1 MDRLMEMSVF
11 QSVADRKSFA
21 AAARHLGLSPPTI
34 TRAVSA
40 LEKRIGTRLFT
51 RTTRFVHLTEAGA
64 QYFEDVKRIFALI
77 EGAENM
83 AAGAHAVPR
92 GRIAI
97 TAPVLFGQMI
107 VMPIVTDFLK
117 ANPEVTANVL
127 LVDRFVSVAEE
138 GFDVA
143 IRIGDL
149 PDSSMVAVRV
159 GQVRRVVVAAPGY
172 LAREGTPANPREL
185 SHRSIV
191 MTSSASSSTEWRF
204 RGEQGRALAVKVEP
218 SLNVNLNQAAIT
230 ATVRGWGLTQV
241 LSYQV
246 AAEVADGKLQIVLAE
261 YELPPLPVNVVY
273 PEARKASAKVR
284 GVVAFLADRIRKE
297 PAVGRASNS

>member
-21 AAARHLGLSPPTI
+21 AAARHLGLSPPTV

-40 LEKRIGTRLFT
+40 LEERIGTRLFT
-51 RTTRFVHLTEAGA
+51 RTTRFVHLTEAGT
-64 QYFEDVKRIFALI
+64 QYLDDVSRIFALI
-77 EGAENM
+77 EESERI

-92 GRIAI
+92 GRLAI
-97 TAPVLFGQMI
+97 TAPVVFGQLF
-107 VMPIVTDFLK
+107 VMSIVTDFLK
-117 ANPEVTANVL
+117 ANPQVTANVL
-127 LVDRFVSVAEE
+127 LVDRLVNVAEE

-159 GQVRRVVVAAPGY
+159 GHVRRVIVAAPSY
-172 LAREGTPANPREL
+172 LAREGVPAHPREL
-185 SHRSIV
+185 ALRPIV

-204 RGEQGRALAVKVEP
+204 REHNRALAVKVEP

-230 ATVRGWGLTQV
+230 AAVRGWGLTQV

-246 AAEVADGKLQIVLAE
+246 AAEVTEGRLQVVLSE
-261 YELPPLPVNVVY
+261 FEVPPLPVHVVY

-284 GVVAFLADRIRKE
+284 SVVSFLADRLRKE
-297 PAVGRASNS
+297 SALT

>member
-11 QSVADRKSFA
+11 QSVADQKSFA
-21 AAARHLGLSPPTI
+21 AAARQLGLSPPTV

-40 LEKRIGTRLFT
+40 LEERIGTRLFT
-51 RTTRFVHLTEAGA
+51 RTTRFVHLTEAGT
-64 QYFEDVKRIFALI
+64 QYIADVKRIFALI
-77 EGAENM
+77 EEAENI

-92 GRIAI
+92 GRLAI
-97 TAPVLFGQMI
+97 TAPVLFGQLF
-107 VMPIVTDFLK
+107 VMPLVTDFLK
-117 ANPEVTANVL
+117 TNPEVTANVL
-127 LVDRFVSVAEE
+127 LVDRLVNVSEE

-143 IRIGDL
+143 VRIGEL

-172 LAREGTPANPREL
+172 LAREGTPAHPREL
-185 SHRSIV
+185 AERSIV
-191 MTSSASSSTEWRF
+191 MTTSASSSAEWRF
-204 RGEQGRALAVKVEP
+204 REQNRALAVKVEP

-230 ATVRGWGLTQV
+230 AAVRGWGLTQV

-246 AAEVADGKLQIVLAE
+246 AAEVTDGRLQIVLSE
-261 YELPPLPVNVVY
+261 YELPPLPVHVVY

-284 GVVAFLADRIRKE
+284 TVVAFLAERIRKE
-297 PAVGRASNS
+297 PALG